1 MTFKFCVLLVKVEE
15 VAIEGRALDDDFS
28 ALGQRQD
35 PL

>member
-1 MTFKFCVLLVKVEE
+1 MAFQLCVLLVKAEE